1 LKQAQAQAQAGLM
14 SMMNLQL
21 QNRSLGTTS
30 RRRCASTVLRA
41 KRDRHT
47 AEVKNHSHSEREGE
61 REQTHRKLKSK
72 AISAGLAALIAA
84 APISNV
90 AIASE
95 FDVLDSPVPE
105 TSYLIDDGN
114 IINKTTKKAI
124 ANKLGIL
131 ESKTGYHLNVVTMRK
146 LQFTPDAF
154 EFSDKVLEKWYP
166 TKEQGDKKG
175 VLLIVSSGK
184 EGALSG
190 GPAFLKMVGNDV
202 LESIVS
208 ENIPI
213 LTGEERFNEATL
225 SCIKRISAKL
235 TGDADPGPPIR
246 GGDQR
251 RARTYKTKGETAGKK
266 TNYTVVVGALLV
278 IAFVVPMLQFF
289 AYTREE

>member
-1 LKQAQAQAQAGLM
+1 
-14 SMMNLQL
+14 MNLQL
-21 QNRSLGTTS
+21 QKRSLGATT
-30 RRRCASTVLRA
+30 RRKCTNAVIRTKAS

-47 AEVKNHSHSEREGE
+47 AEVQNQPERD
-61 REQTHRKLKSK
+61 QTHLNLKSK

-95 FDVLDSPVPE
+95 FDVLDSPIPE
-105 TSYLIDDGN
+105 TSYLIDDGSL
-114 IINKTTKKAI
+114 INKTTKKAI

-131 ESKTGYHLNVVTMRK
+131 ESKTGFHLNVVTMRK

-166 TKEQGDKKG
+166 TKELGDKKG

-190 GPAFLKMVGNDV
+190 GPTFLKSVGNDL

-213 LTGEERFNEATL
+213 LTGEEKFNEATL

-235 TGDADPGPPIR
+235 QGDKDPGPPIR
-246 GGDQR
+246 GADQR
-251 RARTYKTKGETAGKK
+251 KARTYKTKGETENKK
-266 TNYTVVVGALLV
+266 TNYTVIVSALLV